1 MLQSIPTKKS
11 NRKLKEV
18 NSPKYAAW
26 ATSALR
32 PSGRG
37 GEAVIRLHR
46 ELRTV
51 GGGDEAPESFV
62 GFSRTMRRKRSTK
75 GGVLVPFAEPFVM
88 FNGIFEV
95 GIS

>member
-1 MLQSIPTKKS
+1 MSES
-11 NRKLKEV
+11 NSDAIDKVPDARVELV
-18 NSPKYAAW
+18 RTQRAD
-26 ATSALR
+26 
-32 PSGRG
+32 

-51 GGGDEAPESFV
+51 GSGDEAPESFV
-62 GFSRTMRRKRSTK
+62 GFSRTMRRTRSTK

-88 FNGIFEV
+88 LNGIFEV